1 MRKASSDDATA
12 LQRGIGKVVLA
23 QAVTTH
29 LVKQVGKNPTRK
41 YLVVRHLASGAHG
54 RVELVQRLRDAR
66 PPSGAQSPLR
76 VRFSV
81 PEAGAA
87 AQLQGWP

>member
-1 MRKASSDDATA
+1 MEELQRRRDAISKSRAANAAPRMTDAAAPAAPPAVASKPSIEQIMRKASSDDATA

-41 YLVVRHLASGAHG
+41 
-54 RVELVQRLRDAR
+54 
-66 PPSGAQSPLR
+66 
-76 VRFSV
+76 
-81 PEAGAA
+81 
-87 AQLQGWP
+87 